1 MRMRPIAS
9 SAGRGQRGFSLVE
22 VMVALLVTTV
32 GLLGLAALQLT
43 SLKIG
48 HNAYLRGQAVQIAH
62 EIAERMRANRE
73 AARDGRYDLA
83 YGATP
88 GGDGPPAADLA
99 AWKQRLTAVLPQA
112 DGRIEVDAATMIAR
126 IAIRWD
132 DARGDTGAENPA
144 AGQPLEFVLTTR
156 L

>member
-1 MRMRPIAS
+1 MRMRRIAS
-9 SAGRGQRGFSLVE
+9 PAGRGQRGFSLVE

-73 AARDGRYDLA
+73 AARAGRYDLA

-88 GGDGPPAADLA
+88 GGEGLPAADLA

-144 AGQPLEFVLTTR
+144 AGEPLEFVLATR

>member
-1 MRMRPIAS
+1 MRMRRMAS
-9 SAGRGQRGFSLVE
+9 PVCRRQRGFSLVE
-22 VMVALLVTTV
+22 VMVALLVTAV
-32 GLLGLAALQLT
+32 GLLGLASLQLT

-48 HNAYLRGQAVQIAH
+48 HNAHLRGQAVQLAH
-62 EIAERMRANRE
+62 EIVERMRANRE

-88 GGDGPPAADLA
+88 AGTGVPAADLQ
-99 AWKQRLTAVLPQA
+99 AWRQRLQAVLPQG

-144 AGQPLEFVLTTR
+144 AGQPLEFVVATR